1 MATATASR
9 KAPSPTADL
18 LTRYASAA
26 ARSGCPREQLERF
39 VSAGVV
45 LQERQLQASAAARA
59 CDTADGPSEI
69 GYGGARGGGKSHW
82 LLAQIGVD
90 DCQRAP
96 GIKALI
102 LRKVGKANQ
111 ENFEDLRRRLLMG
124 IPHKYAQNRGTL
136 TFDNGSFIVLGHF
149 QAEKDI
155 DKYLGLEYDVIGVEE
170 ATTLTQK
177 KYERISTCNRTS
189 RPEWRPRMYS
199 TTNPGG
205 VGHAW
210 YKRRFITPQRR
221 HEECETRFIP
231 ATVRDNR
238 FLDQG
243 YEAKLERLTGWER
256 EAWLNGDWD
265 ILAGQFFT
273 NWRETYRGQPHHV
286 IPNREVPPHW
296 RKWAALDYG
305 FTHYTVCYLFAED
318 GDGNVYVVDEH
329 AERRWLPA
337 RHAPAIHAM
346 LARHGLTVKD
356 LSIFVAGHDV
366 FDKGN
371 DEQGKTTAETYAD
384 LGIKLER
391 ANINRINGA
400 SEILTRLGD
409 TEVSPPIPPRVF
421 VFERCV
427 RLIECLPDCQHD
439 PHRPED
445 VLKWDTDDDGNG
457 GDDPYDC
464 FRYGLMAASAR
475 TPEIRFWTL

>member
-1 MATATASR
+1 MAGVVTATANR
-9 KAPSPTADL
+9 LPPRTHEL
-18 LTRYASAA
+18 LTRYALA
-26 ARSGCPREQLERF
+26 ARQAGCPKDQLERF
-39 VSAGVV
+39 LASGVV
-45 LQERQLQASAAARA
+45 LQERQLQASAAARQ
-59 CDTADGPSEI
+59 CDQEGGPTEI

-102 LRKVGKANQ
+102 LRKVGKSNV
-111 ENFEDLRRRLLMG
+111 ENFEDLRQRLLMG
-124 IPHKYAQNRGTL
+124 LPHKYAQNRGTL
-136 TFDNGSFIVLGHF
+136 TFANGSFIVLGHF

-189 RPEWRPRMYS
+189 KPGWRPRMYS

-210 YKRRFITPQRR
+210 YKRRFITPKRR
-221 HEECETRFIP
+221 GEETDTRFIP

-238 FLDQG
+238 FVNRE
-243 YEAKLERLTGWER
+243 YEAKLQRLTGWER

-273 NWRETYRGQPHHV
+273 NWRESVHV
-286 IPNREVPPHW
+286 VRNRELPKHW
-296 RKWAALDYG
+296 RKWAAFDYG
-305 FTHYTVCYLFAED
+305 FTHYTVVYLFAED
-318 GDGNVYVVDEH
+318 GDGNLYVVDEH
-329 AERRWLPA
+329 AERRWLPG

-346 LARHGLTVKD
+346 FARHGVRARD
-356 LSIFVAGHDV
+356 LDTFVAGHDV
-366 FDKGN
+366 FEKGN
-371 DEQGKTTAETYAD
+371 DEAGKTTAETYAE
-384 LGIKLER
+384 LGIELSR

-409 TEVSPPIPPRVF
+409 PDATPPLPPRLF
-421 VFERCV
+421 VMERCR
-427 RLIECLPDCQHD
+427 RLIECLPEMQHD

-445 VLKWDTDDDGNG
+445 VLKVDCDDDGNG
-457 GDDPYDC
+457 GDDPYDAC
-464 FRYGLMAASAR
+464 RYGVMAAGSLR
-475 TPEIRFWTL
+475 EIWAV